1 MNRVLPT
8 PLCQRADLYILVYG
22 AIANSTPS
30 FLFGAAETRFNRRYK
45 KAPIM
50 ASVRKLFFF

>member
-8 PLCQRADLYILVYG
+8 PLSQRPDLYILVYG

-30 FLFGAAETRFNRRYK
+30 FLFVAAETLSNRRYK
-45 KAPIM
+45 KAPIW
-50 ASVRKLFFF
+50 A